1 MSNLQLGFKG
11 DVLVPVDSHFPVEKF
26 KAITDGYD
34 ADDKRAV
41 ADARAKLATAFK
53 AKAKSVNEKYIV
65 PPKTTDFAIVYAPTE
80 SLYKELTEY
89 QDPSTKELLTQELM
103 KKHKVVICGP
113 NTLSA
118 YLQSLHMGFQSLKVQ
133 KGATEIYNHLKT
145 ISSRFGK
152 HFENIISL
160 RKKLEEAMSVVD
172 KFGTDARSI
181 TRTLE
186 RANLKTEIQNLKD
199 TLNNTIN
206 TSLGSMSTSFNNL
219 STGVTKDMTEALTKV
234 DEKVGNFNQQ
244 VQLLNQSQEGITKI
258 LAGVKK
264 YGTLA
269 EFSLDALIKDLL
281 PASQFMTNVKMKEDT
296 SENVEFAIRLQG
308 DVLVPVD
315 SHFPVEKF
323 KAITDGYDADDKRA
337 VADARAKLA
346 TAFKAKA
353 KSVNEK
359 YIVPPKTTDFAIV
372 YAPTESL
379 YKELTEYQ
387 DPSTKEL
394 LTQELMKKHKVVI
407 CGPNTLSAY
416 LQSLH
421 MGFQSL
427 KVQKGATE
435 IYNHLKTISS
445 RFGKHFEN
453 IISLRKKLEEAMSVV
468 DKFGTDARSITRTL
482 ESIKDPEQLEKAVQT
497 ENVEKFVDHSKQAK
511 N

>member
-1 MSNLQLGFKG
+1 MDTILLI
-11 DVLVPVDSHFPVEKF
+11 VLVLLLIATLGILYLNLRSKPKDDSE
-26 KAITDGYD
+26 
-34 ADDKRAV
+34 
-41 ADARAKLATAFK
+41 
-53 AKAKSVNEKYIV
+53 N
-65 PPKTTDFAIVYAPTE
+65 
-80 SLYKELTEY
+80 
-89 QDPSTKELLTQELM
+89 QE
-103 KKHKVVICGP
+103 
-113 NTLSA
+113 A
-118 YLQSLHMGFQSLKVQ
+118 E
-133 KGATEIYNHLKT
+133 EI
-145 ISSRFGK
+145 
-152 HFENIISL
+152 
-160 RKKLEEAMSVVD
+160 
-172 KFGTDARSI
+172 
-181 TRTLE
+181 
-186 RANLKTEIQNLKD
+186 ANLKTEIVTLKD

-206 TSLGSMSTSFNNL
+206 TSLGTMSTSFNAL

-269 EFSLDALIKDLL
+269 EYSLDALIKDLL
-281 PASQFMTNVKMKEDT
+281 PASQFQTNVKMKEDT
-296 SENVEFAIRLQG
+296 SENVEFAIKLQG

-323 KAITDGYDADDKRA
+323 KAITDAYDADDKKA
-337 VADARAKLA
+337 VADARIKLA
-346 TAFKAKA
+346 SAFKAKA
-353 KSVNEK
+353 KSVMEK

-394 LTQELMKKHKVVI
+394 LTQELMKKYKIVI

-435 IYNHLKTISS
+435 IYNHLKTITT
-445 RFGKHFEN
+445 RFGKHFDN
-453 IISLRKKLEEAMSVV
+453 IITLRKKLEEAMSVV
-468 DKFGTDARSITRTL
+468 DKFGTDARSISRTL
-482 ESIKDPEQLEKAVQT
+482 ENIKDPEQVEKAVQS
-497 ENVEKFVDHSKQAK
+497 ENVEKFVERNKQLK